1 MASTIV
7 LVSDTHLS
15 RARPFFQF
23 NWEIF
28 LQAMQA
34 DPPDLVLAGGD
45 VALNAPSHPDDLVY
59 AREQLDR
66 LPCPWVMVPG
76 NHDVGNNPPP
86 PDSVDGRGETT
97 ISQELLDRYRS
108 IIGPDFWTRDID
120 GWRLV
125 GLDGLLCGSGLPAE
139 AEQAAF
145 LEAAISGAGARAVAL
160 CFHKPVFRDAIDET
174 DIFQSVWYPG
184 ARSLIRPY
192 LESGRVQLVLS
203 GHTHEGRDETVGPT
217 RHVWIPS
224 LAFVTDMLGEWRPDL
239 RGRRR
244 VGWLRLQ
251 LGQDLGAAIELVREE
266 PEELLTTDISGWM
279 RSGSIRHYEA
289 FTGHR
294 RFPGLPDAGP
304 AGH

>member
-1 MASTIV
+1 MASTII
-7 LVSDTHLS
+7 LVSDMHLS

-28 LQAMQA
+28 LQAMRA

-45 VALNAPSHPDDLVY
+45 VALNAPSHPDDLAY

-66 LPCPWVMVPG
+66 LPCPWLMVPG

-86 PDSVDGRGETT
+86 PETIDTRGEIT
-97 ISQELLDRYRS
+97 ISQALLDHYRNVM
-108 IIGPDFWTRDID
+108 GPDFWTRDID
-120 GWRLV
+120 GWRII

-145 LEAAISGAGARAVAL
+145 LKDAMAGAGARPVSL
-160 CFHKPVFRDAIDET
+160 FFHKPVFRDDIGET
-174 DIFQSVWYPG
+174 DIFQSVWYPR
-184 ARSLIRPY
+184 ARGLIRPY
-192 LESGRVQLVLS
+192 LASGHVRLVLS

-224 LAFVTDMLGEWRPDL
+224 LAFVTDMQGEWRPDL

-244 VGWLRLQ
+244 VGWLRMR
-251 LGQDLGAAIELVREE
+251 LGLALAETIEIVRHE
-266 PEELLTTDISGWM
+266 PDELLITDISGWM
-279 RSGSIRHYEA
+279 RCGGIRHYEA
-289 FTGHR
+289 FTGRR
-294 RFPGLPDAGP
+294 RFPGMPDTEA
-304 AGH
+304 ADR

>member
-28 LQAMQA
+28 LEAMQA

-45 VALNAPSHPDDLVY
+45 IALNAPSHPDDLLY

-66 LPCPWVMVPG
+66 LPCPWAMVPG

-86 PDSVDGRGETT
+86 PEAVDTRGEAT
-97 ISQELLDRYRS
+97 ISQVLLDRYRS
-108 IIGPDFWTRDID
+108 VIGPDFWMRDVD
-120 GWRLV
+120 GWRIV
-125 GLDGLLCGSGLPAE
+125 GLDSLLCGSGLPAE

-145 LEAAISGAGARAVAL
+145 LDEAVTGAGARPVAL
-160 CFHKPVFRDAIDET
+160 LFHKPVFRDDIGET
-174 DIFQSVWYPG
+174 DIFQSVWYPR
-184 ARSLIRPY
+184 ARGLIRPY
-192 LESGRVQLVLS
+192 LDGRVRLVLS
-203 GHTHEGRDETVGPT
+203 GHVHEGRDETAGPT
-217 RHVWIPS
+217 RHVWMPS
-224 LAFVTDMLGEWRPDL
+224 LAFVTDMLGEWRPEM

-244 VGWLRLQ
+244 VGWLRLR
-251 LGQDLGAAIELVREE
+251 LGEEIELVRAE
-266 PEELLTTDISGWM
+266 PDELLTTDISGWM
-279 RSGSIRHYEA
+279 RSGSIRHYET

-294 RFPGLPDAGP
+294 RFPGLPDAVP
-304 AGH
+304 ADH